1 MPEGVAFITTR
12 EVPAAQQA
20 AYQRWTEQVVVRLEQ
35 SPGYLRAEVIPSV
48 AGERS
53 FWTQIATFD
62 SREAALGWERSPQLA
77 ELLESAAE
85 FSAPAEVARVR
96 TGESGYLSY
105 GLDLPQAPPTPARW
119 KQLLAALLVL
129 YPTVF
134 VLTALQELA
143 GIDLPVA
150 LKVLL
155 TNAVAISLVMLV
167 WMPLLSRAL
176 RRWLMGETGA
186 GPTWTIALLM
196 LVGLLVLLLLF
207 SLVQTWL

>member
-35 SPGYLRAEVIPSV
+35 WPGYLRAEVIPSV

-96 TGESGYLSY
+96 TGESGSVSAPSCMRMKASWN
-105 GLDLPQAPPTPARW
+105 GLHD
-119 KQLLAALLVL
+119 AAFG
-129 YPTVF
+129 P
-134 VLTALQELA
+134 
-143 GIDLPVA
+143 
-150 LKVLL
+150 
-155 TNAVAISLVMLV
+155 
-167 WMPLLSRAL
+167 RAA
-176 RRWLMGETGA
+176 TCA
-186 GPTWTIALLM
+186 
-196 LVGLLVLLLLF
+196 
-207 SLVQTWL
+207 